1 MARGGPRFASRKLGT
16 YSRRPLAAIDARTL
30 EARREK
36 AVAAEL
42 TEHVGAQPTV
52 VQKLLIA
59 RAARLTVV
67 IETLERQIIEDG
79 KVGDLAG
86 RQVLAW
92 VNSLRQILALLG
104 IGREQQ
110 LPRLADVLR
119 PLKAV
124 S

>member
-1 MARGGPRFASRKLGT
+1 
-16 YSRRPLAAIDARTL
+16 
-30 EARREK
+30 
-36 AVAAEL
+36 
-42 TEHVGAQPTV
+42 
-52 VQKLLIA
+52 
-59 RAARLTVV
+59 
-67 IETLERQIIEDG
+67 
-79 KVGDLAG
+79 
-86 RQVLAW
+86 